1 MKDFQTQKEVA
12 ITIPPNANLRT
23 FNEHD
28 VLGDLDRDDKGNVV
42 VLEDKNGRKHD
53 KQRKPVNQRG
63 YLTDPKTQD
72 VIENMTG
79 QPMFR
84 SGEMDERGEVP
95 APFCIEK
102 FNFNPHQ
109 IMGDFDYSD
118 GKPILMKTSQGFYI
132 DKKARRVNKHGW
144 YMLPSQGH
152 IVDKEGRKK
161 LDKRQLNDDD
171 LHKLFNYNGKRF
183 DIKDVMGQFD
193 KDQNGNIITQN
204 NGSGKLLDNL
214 GRAVNEKGYLI
225 DEQGNIIDI
234 NQRQIWKR
242 TDLKNGEFPKI
253 FPFTKFNIQ
262 RIQGDFDSNTN
273 GTPVL
278 KKNSSGQFTDKK
290 GRLVNI
296 KGYLIDKHGNVVDH
310 HGKIMFEK
318 HILEDDEEIPQVFRT
333 GMLRSDTA
341 SSLSRLMSEI
351 ERGNQ
356 SEYGRGG

>member
-1 MKDFQTQKEVA
+1 
-12 ITIPPNANLRT
+12 
-23 FNEHD
+23 
-28 VLGDLDRDDKGNVV
+28 
-42 VLEDKNGRKHD
+42 
-53 KQRKPVNQRG
+53 
-63 YLTDPKTQD
+63 
-72 VIENMTG
+72 
-79 QPMFR
+79 
-84 SGEMDERGEVP
+84 
-95 APFCIEK
+95 
-102 FNFNPHQ
+102 
-109 IMGDFDYSD
+109 
-118 GKPILMKTSQGFYI
+118 
-132 DKKARRVNKHGW
+132 
-144 YMLPSQGH
+144 
-152 IVDKEGRKK
+152 
-161 LDKRQLNDDD
+161 
-171 LHKLFNYNGKRF
+171 
-183 DIKDVMGQFD
+183 MGQFD

>member
-1 MKDFQTQKEVA
+1 
-12 ITIPPNANLRT
+12 
-23 FNEHD
+23 
-28 VLGDLDRDDKGNVV
+28 
-42 VLEDKNGRKHD
+42 
-53 KQRKPVNQRG
+53 
-63 YLTDPKTQD
+63 
-72 VIENMTG
+72 
-79 QPMFR
+79 MFR
-84 SGEMDERGEVP
+84 SDEMDERGEVP

-262 RIQGDFDSNTN
+262 RI
-273 GTPVL
+273 
-278 KKNSSGQFTDKK
+278 
-290 GRLVNI
+290 
-296 KGYLIDKHGNVVDH
+296 
-310 HGKIMFEK
+310 
-318 HILEDDEEIPQVFRT
+318 
-333 GMLRSDTA
+333 
-341 SSLSRLMSEI
+341 
-351 ERGNQ
+351 
-356 SEYGRGG
+356 